1 MNCNNKFYFTYIKE
15 FIIDL
20 VFISFRAFIARPLYN
35 RIRSLKRQLDTAN
48 KKLMSA
54 SKVPKLTHS
63 SSSESSS
70 SNASSTA
77 GDDSVHDS
85 EAAATPI
92 KEAQHFMRNSELS
105 PTKYPDVCKS
115 LVALNVLS
123 KQVRDAPKDVRKA
136 VLQSPPTSS
145 GKKTGCTTVLA
156 QKLKISR
163 KSLVGKTDGRQE
175 RKNAYTDMCM
185 KIKEFL
191 DKPEN
196 SCELPTKRDA
206 GRRSLNDTLKNLHAK
221 FRKENPGILISFSS
235 FAKKKPHGYKSIKY
249 TTRRQ
254 CLCIKHLNGKLK
266 MDAIREP
273 GDPTTVEDF
282 LALTENEVEERIL
295 AKEGDQITF
304 QEWKLTDIKTKNG
317 FIKRTRLLSLVVDKD
332 DFMFLCTYV
341 FRNLRD
347 HIMRM
352 KCQFQQ
358 VDALKRNLG
367 EDQVVTQMD
376 YSENFECRYQ
386 DEPSALYYDCHQI
399 TLHPMVV
406 YFTEDGMLKHQSFIG
421 ITDEMS
427 HAAPTTYAFMKK
439 LVPAIKN
446 LKPGIRKIN
455 VVTDS
460 PVSQYRNKSVVK
472 IIASSQKELGVEMG
486 WDFLEAGHGKGPCDG
501 VGGSIKQ
508 SADIAIKRGTHIS
521 NAKQFY
527 DWAREAKPSLK
538 FIYLDGRDI
547 ACTRSQLSSSRPAQ
561 GLSWC
566 HTIQVYQGY
575 VYIKETSCH
584 EGCCVTRP
592 VCDGWKR
599 TEIKKAPSRDPHDN
613 EDGSDGGE
621 EEESEEEY
629 VIIQR
634 NEEDEEDDHVD
645 GSDTD
650 VEDEEAVSSGPVA
663 SEPPVAVSSD
673 PVASEPPVAV
683 SNDPVASEPPVAVS
697 SDPVASEPPVAVSS
711 GPVASEPPVAVSS
724 DPVASEPPV
733 AISSDPVASE
743 PPVAVSSGPVASEP
757 PVAVSSDPVAS
768 EPPVAVSSDPVASE
782 PPVAVSGDP
791 VASELP
797 VAISSEPPEVL
808 FNDLVAASSDPAS
821 SKPPEVLFSDLA
833 AVSSEPP
840 EVLFSDLAAVS
851 SEPPEV
857 LFSDPVAVSSELPNI
872 LFSDPVAISSEL
884 PVAIASDP
892 PEAGSSDLVLV
903 SSKPPVAVSSDPVAI
918 SSEPP
923 IAVTDHPVVTDQ
935 GSRVPGVGTF
945 VAAKYGSKWYVGK
958 VIKTDLQQL
967 DPVHITFMTWSRG
980 KLKWSLRDEMWL
992 PLRDILCSVNP
1003 PIKTPKGALFEISQE
1018 DSAKAEM
1025 RFKSN

>member
-683 SNDPVASEPPVAVS
+683 S
-697 SDPVASEPPVAVSS
+697 
-711 GPVASEPPVAVSS
+711 
-724 DPVASEPPV
+724 
-733 AISSDPVASE
+733 
-743 PPVAVSSGPVASEP
+743 
-757 PVAVSSDPVAS
+757 
-768 EPPVAVSSDPVASE
+768 SDPVASE